1 MHLTWSAS
9 RLFTAA
15 AGKAGYDTRDMT
27 AVPSLDQLRAA
38 LSDAPDEVTAV
49 YLFGSVARD
58 AASSSS
64 DVDLGVL
71 LRTPPRTLEGH
82 LFDYQ
87 DRLQGAFRL
96 RVHIVVLNDAS
107 ADLVHRVLRD
117 GQLLLERDRAARI
130 AFEVR
135 ARNVYFDLLPVLTAY
150 RRRVLARAAEGR

>member
-1 MHLTWSAS
+1 
-9 RLFTAA
+9 
-15 AGKAGYDTRDMT
+15 MT

-38 LSDAPDEVTAV
+38 LSDAPDEVTAA
-49 YLFGSVARD
+49 YLFGSVARG
-58 AASSSS
+58 AVSASS

-71 LRTPPRTLEGH
+71 LRTPARTVEGR

-87 DRLQGAFRL
+87 DRLQAVFR
-96 RVHIVVLNDAS
+96 RPVHVVVLNDAS

-135 ARNVYFDLLPVLTAY
+135 TRNVYFDLLPVLTAY
-150 RRRVLARAAEGR
+150 RRQVLARVADRR